1 MSHQRILSSRFNMS
15 LGFIP
20 VIISIILCE
29 FITQDMSIYIG
40 AGVGLLFSIY
50 SVRHR
55 GTHVPQIILYCTTG
69 MLLLLSVT
77 TLFLVNYCPR
87 FMLPFTLEISAIIP
101 PFVIYLNRRKFL
113 DYHMSQTQKCC
124 KQLFAQGAEAAIV
137 SSRVILIIS
146 LLHFLIIYFNIVM
159 NHTVFVPIVNTKG
172 DVMGKA
178 IASEA
183 INRKN
188 DYINPVIRIA
198 VASHGMLFLL
208 PRPKCNVFEKDK
220 IDLLMEGYLIYGE
233 TLEQG
238 AHRILRQTLPTAP
251 LDHLHFI
258 FMYHFENEAT
268 NRLVY
273 LFTLDLDDDS
283 ILCNK
288 NFKGGKL
295 WTFQQME
302 HNLGRNFFSS
312 CLEYE
317 FEHLEAMKNILYHLI
332 IAIRRFNEKL
342 SLMFII
348 DALFQHFQLFGTLCR
363 FNGKITMEGKALT
376 VEAGTHD
383 GEDNG
388 RGPHQGDHSQV
399 FPLCNSHYVRSRV
412 GHRRTT
418 GFGDHAHRM
427 PLHQRLQ
434 IAGDVFGRRMLV
446 QRIECQR
453 INIYSLV
460 HLFQKTACRAHIL
473 HDEIADSQYYLLIIR
488 RQHRFNRRIAQRD
501 WQKIKCEFH

>member
-101 PFVIYLNRRKFL
+101 PFIIYLNRRRFL

-137 SSRVILIIS
+137 SARVILIIS
-146 LLHFLIIYFNIVM
+146 LLHFLIIFLAILISHPLGSTTRYILFHVVPPLVFISGILFNQFGIFYFNIVM

-251 LDHLHFI
+251 LDHLHFN

-317 FEHLEAMKNILYHLI
+317 FEHLEAI
-332 IAIRRFNEKL
+332 IYTREKYKE
-342 SLMFII
+342 S
-348 DALFQHFQLFGTLCR
+348 
-363 FNGKITMEGKALT
+363 
-376 VEAGTHD
+376 
-383 GEDNG
+383 
-388 RGPHQGDHSQV
+388 
-399 FPLCNSHYVRSRV
+399 
-412 GHRRTT
+412 
-418 GFGDHAHRM
+418 
-427 PLHQRLQ
+427 
-434 IAGDVFGRRMLV
+434 
-446 QRIECQR
+446 
-453 INIYSLV
+453 
-460 HLFQKTACRAHIL
+460 
-473 HDEIADSQYYLLIIR
+473 
-488 RQHRFNRRIAQRD
+488 
-501 WQKIKCEFH
+501 

>member
-101 PFVIYLNRRKFL
+101 PFVIYLNRRRFL

-146 LLHFLIIYFNIVM
+146 LLHFLIIFLAVLVSYPLGDTTRHILFYVAPPLVFISGILFNQ
-159 NHTVFVPIVNTKG
+159 FG
-172 DVMGKA
+172 
-178 IASEA
+178 
-183 INRKN
+183 
-188 DYINPVIRIA
+188 
-198 VASHGMLFLL
+198 
-208 PRPKCNVFEKDK
+208 VFEKDK

-251 LDHLHFI
+251 LDHLHFN

-317 FEHLEAMKNILYHLI
+317 FEHLEAI
-332 IAIRRFNEKL
+332 IYTREKYKE
-342 SLMFII
+342 S
-348 DALFQHFQLFGTLCR
+348 
-363 FNGKITMEGKALT
+363 
-376 VEAGTHD
+376 
-383 GEDNG
+383 
-388 RGPHQGDHSQV
+388 
-399 FPLCNSHYVRSRV
+399 
-412 GHRRTT
+412 
-418 GFGDHAHRM
+418 
-427 PLHQRLQ
+427 
-434 IAGDVFGRRMLV
+434 
-446 QRIECQR
+446 
-453 INIYSLV
+453 
-460 HLFQKTACRAHIL
+460 
-473 HDEIADSQYYLLIIR
+473 
-488 RQHRFNRRIAQRD
+488 
-501 WQKIKCEFH
+501 

>member
-50 SVRHR
+50 SMRHR

-101 PFVIYLNRRKFL
+101 PFIIYLNRRRFL

-137 SSRVILIIS
+137 SARVILIIS
-146 LLHFLIIYFNIVM
+146 LLHFLIIFLAVLVSYPLGDTTRHILFYVAPPLVFISGILFNQFGIFYFNIVM

-198 VASHGMLFLL
+198 VASHSMLFLL

-251 LDHLHFI
+251 LDHLHFNFI
-258 FMYHFENEAT
+258 YHFENEAT
-268 NRLVY
+268 
-273 LFTLDLDDDS
+273 S
-283 ILCNK
+283 AC
-288 NFKGGKL
+288 
-295 WTFQQME
+295 
-302 HNLGRNFFSS
+302 
-312 CLEYE
+312 
-317 FEHLEAMKNILYHLI
+317 
-332 IAIRRFNEKL
+332 
-342 SLMFII
+342 
-348 DALFQHFQLFGTLCR
+348 
-363 FNGKITMEGKALT
+363 
-376 VEAGTHD
+376 
-383 GEDNG
+383 
-388 RGPHQGDHSQV
+388 
-399 FPLCNSHYVRSRV
+399 
-412 GHRRTT
+412 
-418 GFGDHAHRM
+418 GF
-427 PLHQRLQ
+427 
-434 IAGDVFGRRMLV
+434 
-446 QRIECQR
+446 
-453 INIYSLV
+453 
-460 HLFQKTACRAHIL
+460 
-473 HDEIADSQYYLLIIR
+473 
-488 RQHRFNRRIAQRD
+488 
-501 WQKIKCEFH
+501 

>member
-146 LLHFLIIYFNIVM
+146 LLHFLIIFLAVLVSY
-159 NHTVFVPIVNTKG
+159 PLG
-172 DVMGKA
+172 DTTRHILFYVAPPRLYIRHSVQSVRHFLFQYSDEPHGFRTDSQYQRRCHGKA

-208 PRPKCNVFEKDK
+208 P
-220 IDLLMEGYLIYGE
+220 
-233 TLEQG
+233 
-238 AHRILRQTLPTAP
+238 AP
-251 LDHLHFI
+251 
-258 FMYHFENEAT
+258 NAT
-268 NRLVY
+268 
-273 LFTLDLDDDS
+273 
-283 ILCNK
+283 
-288 NFKGGKL
+288 
-295 WTFQQME
+295 
-302 HNLGRNFFSS
+302 FS
-312 CLEYE
+312 
-317 FEHLEAMKNILYHLI
+317 
-332 IAIRRFNEKL
+332 R
-342 SLMFII
+342 
-348 DALFQHFQLFGTLCR
+348 
-363 FNGKITMEGKALT
+363 
-376 VEAGTHD
+376 
-383 GEDNG
+383 
-388 RGPHQGDHSQV
+388 
-399 FPLCNSHYVRSRV
+399 
-412 GHRRTT
+412 
-418 GFGDHAHRM
+418 
-427 PLHQRLQ
+427 
-434 IAGDVFGRRMLV
+434 
-446 QRIECQR
+446 
-453 INIYSLV
+453 
-460 HLFQKTACRAHIL
+460 
-473 HDEIADSQYYLLIIR
+473 
-488 RQHRFNRRIAQRD
+488 
-501 WQKIKCEFH
+501 KIKSTC

>member
-1 MSHQRILSSRFNMS
+1 MS

-146 LLHFLIIYFNIVM
+146 LLHFLIIFLAVLVSYPLGDTTRHILFYVAPPLVFISGILFNQFGIFYFNIVM

-251 LDHLHFI
+251 LDHLHFN

-295 WTFQQME
+295 WTFQQ
-302 HNLGRNFFSS
+302 
-312 CLEYE
+312 
-317 FEHLEAMKNILYHLI
+317 
-332 IAIRRFNEKL
+332 L
-342 SLMFII
+342 SLI
-348 DALFQHFQLFGTLCR
+348 
-363 FNGKITMEGKALT
+363 
-376 VEAGTHD
+376 
-383 GEDNG
+383 
-388 RGPHQGDHSQV
+388 
-399 FPLCNSHYVRSRV
+399 
-412 GHRRTT
+412 
-418 GFGDHAHRM
+418 
-427 PLHQRLQ
+427 
-434 IAGDVFGRRMLV
+434 
-446 QRIECQR
+446 
-453 INIYSLV
+453 
-460 HLFQKTACRAHIL
+460 HIS
-473 HDEIADSQYYLLIIR
+473 EPTRPY
-488 RQHRFNRRIAQRD
+488 
-501 WQKIKCEFH
+501 